1 MSSAGSRTQ
10 TQTQSQTVQFRPTL
24 SFSNITND
32 PRINRLSK
40 RSMSKLSS
48 SNSTASLLQST
59 IETRK
64 YLQNLSILDIHAQTQ
79 SVKKY
84 KPLDLSRFL
93 IEQTNVISDNGIP
106 LPTTSHMEVQCDA
119 ITPRPVT
126 PLKVRGKTGLDMA
139 VQVDSSELFDF
150 DRDVQ
155 PLLDVVVDKTVDQ
168 ALTEV
173 RNEHVLQTLQQ
184 HHQALVEV
192 ADAEKQRV
200 HSMQQKE
207 RQRLEAKELL
217 LEHRLLQQQKENAL
231 KQKALSIRMAGSF
244 LNNLMEDT
252 LSNLEQLS
260 IFRNPV
266 LKDIESHFLP
276 QIKANAQQKLDFFR
290 SINRIVDDIIKNTA
304 LQITNEAARN
314 ARIVGQQ
321 QEMRDVI
328 HLYVNVQ
335 ATNQKIGP
343 LNLTRFDHVHDIDA
357 VIREWYQKEKGDSM
371 ENATITLTFNGAKIT
386 TECLGNLDL
395 HKGVIEMDITR
406 KPDTEQDDEDQ
417 DQDDT
422 E

>member
-1 MSSAGSRTQ
+1 
-10 TQTQSQTVQFRPTL
+10 
-24 SFSNITND
+24 
-32 PRINRLSK
+32 
-40 RSMSKLSS
+40 MSKLSS